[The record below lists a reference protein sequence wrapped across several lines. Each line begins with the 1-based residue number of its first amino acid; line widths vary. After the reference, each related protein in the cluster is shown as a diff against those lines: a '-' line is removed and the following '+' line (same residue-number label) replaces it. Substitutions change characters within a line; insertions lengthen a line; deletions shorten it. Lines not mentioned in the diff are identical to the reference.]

1 MGKPGHGGVR
11 KNSGRPLGTTVASGR
26 SKVYAP
32 TLEKAELLSMW
43 RAEVASKFTDL
54 VAAQI
59 AAATGVT
66 HMVARDENGKWRQVT
81 ENEVMIERLNAGE
94 NFFRLTAV
102 SPNSQM
108 MNGIMD
114 RMFGSPKQSIELDV
128 TAVPAELS
136 DADLEAGLSALLEK
150 LRKTNA

>member
-1 MGKPGHGGVR
+1 
-11 KNSGRPLGTTVASGR
+11 
-26 SKVYAP
+26 
-32 TLEKAELLSMW
+32 MW